1 MKTISLKAEKRN
13 TQTKGDLNQL
23 KKSGFVPG
31 NVYGENVNLT
41 IKVDERDLKKIIYTP
56 DTYLIQ
62 LEVDGN
68 TYPTILKEVQ
78 FHKVTDRPIHIDL
91 QVVNE
96 SKPVTVTLPVVTKG
110 QSKGV
115 KAGGILSLSLR
126 RVKVKGLVKDLPD
139 AVEIDITDLGVGK
152 SISCSD
158 VKIYGVTLLHPEKLA
173 IVSVKPTRNV
183 VEEEP
188 KPAASATAS
197 AQPSASAS
205 SSSAPQPS
213 DKKK

>member
-110 QSKGV
+110 FSKGV
-115 KAGGILSLSLR
+115 KAGGQLNLSLR

-139 AVEIDITDLGVGK
+139 ALEIDITDLGVGK
-152 SISCSD
+152 SISCGD
-158 VKIYGVTLLHPEKLA
+158 VKIKGVTLLHPEKLA
-173 IVSVKPTRNV
+173 IVSVKTTRNV

-188 KPAASATAS
+188 KPAATAS
-197 AQPSASAS
+197 AQPTATA
-205 SSSAPQPS
+205 QPA